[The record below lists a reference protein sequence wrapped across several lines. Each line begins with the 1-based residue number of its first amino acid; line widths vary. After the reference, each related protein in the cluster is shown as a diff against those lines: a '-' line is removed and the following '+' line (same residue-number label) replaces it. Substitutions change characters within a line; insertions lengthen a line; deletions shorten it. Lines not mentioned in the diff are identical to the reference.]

1 MKPTPLRDSHA
12 ALGATLVDFA
22 GWEMPLRYGSE
33 TKEHLA
39 VRESAGIFDLS
50 HMGEI
55 EVVGPQADQFLD
67 FALVNRPSLIEPGRA
82 RYSMICDESGGVIDD
97 LVVYR
102 LAADR
107 YMVVA
112 NASNAVDVLAELQS
126 RAAAFDVAV
135 HDSLDDWAL
144 VAVQGPNASAIVE
157 KLVGSST
164 FDLRYYAIRTDRI
177 GDIEVR
183 LARTGYT
190 GEDGFEIY
198 CAASAAPAV
207 WLRALEAGEGAG
219 LVPVGLAARDSLR
232 LEAGMPLYGNELS
245 RDMTPFDA
253 GLGRVVAFDKP
264 GSFVGEAALVR
275 RQKESAGRVLRGLRS
290 AGRRPLRHGYE
301 VVAADGRVVGVVT
314 SGIVSPTLG
323 TPIAMA
329 YVDPDVADDGVQLI
343 VPVRGS
349 EERVTVTSLPFY
361 KRA

>member
-1 MKPTPLRDSHA
+1 MKATPLRDTHA

-39 VRESAGIFDLS
+39 VREAAGIFDLS

-55 EVVGPQADQFLD
+55 EIVGPEADQFLD
-67 FALVNRPSLIEPGRA
+67 FALVNKPSAIEPGRA

-102 LAADR
+102 IESDR
-107 YMVVA
+107 YMVVS
-112 NASNAVDVLAELQS
+112 NASNAVDVHVELQA
-126 RAAAFDVAV
+126 RAAAFDVVV
-135 HDSLDDWAL
+135 HDSLDEWAL
-144 VAVQGPNASAIVE
+144 VAIQGPSSAHIVE
-157 KLVGSST
+157 ELVGVST
-164 FDLRYYAIRTDRI
+164 SHLKYYAIRPDRI
-177 GDIEVR
+177 GEIDVR

-198 CAASAAPAV
+198 CAAADAREVWAA
-207 WLRALEAGEGAG
+207 ALEAGAESG

-245 RDMTPFDA
+245 RDMSPFDA

-264 GSFVGEAALVR
+264 GSFVGEAALTR
-275 RQKESAGRVLRGLRS
+275 REAESAGRVLRGLRS

-301 VVAADGRVVGVVT
+301 VVGPEGRVVGVVT
-314 SGIVSPTLG
+314 SGVVSPTLG
-323 TPIAMA
+323 SPIAMA
-329 YVDPDVADDGVQLI
+329 YVDPDVAEEGMQLA
-343 VPVRGS
+343 VPARGS
-349 EERVTVTSLPFY
+349 YEPVTVATLPFY

>member
-1 MKPTPLRDSHA
+1 MKPTPLRSTHT

-33 TKEHLA
+33 TQEHRT
-39 VRESAGIFDLS
+39 VRESAGVFDLS

-55 EVVGPQADQFLD
+55 EITGAQSDEFLD
-67 FALVNRPSLIEPGRA
+67 FALVNRPSAIPAGRA

-102 LAADR
+102 IEQDR
-107 YMVVA
+107 YMVVS
-112 NASNAVDVLAELQS
+112 NASNAREVLGELRD
-126 RAAAFDVAV
+126 RAGAFDVVV

-144 VAVQGPNASAIVE
+144 IAVQGPRAVDVVE
-157 KLVGSST
+157 QLVESST
-164 FDLRYYAIRTDRI
+164 GDLKYYAIRPDLV
-177 GDIEVR
+177 GGLEVR

-198 CAASAAPAV
+198 CSASDATAV
-207 WLRALEAGEGAG
+207 WQAVMDAGSPLGI
-219 LVPVGLAARDSLR
+219 VPVGLAARDSLR

-264 GSFVGEAALVR
+264 GSFVGEAALAKHR
-275 RQKESAGRVLRGLRS
+275 DTTPARVLSGLQS
-290 AGRRPLRHGYE
+290 SSRRPLRHGYE
-301 VVAADGRVVGVVT
+301 VVTSSGDVVGVVT

-323 TPIAMA
+323 HPIAMA
-329 YVDPDVADDGVQLI
+329 YLNPFAAVLGEELAVV
-343 VPVRGS
+343 VRGNR
-349 EERVTVTSLPFY
+349 EPVTVVGLPFY
-361 KRA
+361 TRP